1 MSKIMLLIFGM
12 AIVTYIPR
20 VIPFL
25 TISDKELPKPLR
37 LFLEFVPYT
46 ALGALLMP
54 GVIIA
59 IPKEPLISIAG
70 LSFACFYSWKKGGMI
85 IPVVGSIIIVFLL
98 LLI

>member
-1 MSKIMLLIFGM
+1 MSKVMLLIIGM

-20 VIPFL
+20 VIPFF
-25 TISDKELPKPLR
+25 TISNKELPNKLK

-54 GVIIA
+54 GVITA
-59 IPKEPLISIAG
+59 IPNQPLISLAG

-85 IPVVGSIIIVFLL
+85 IPVVGSITVVFIL

>member
-1 MSKIMLLIFGM
+1 MSKVMLLIIGM

-25 TISDKELPKPLR
+25 TISNKELPNKLK

-54 GVIIA
+54 GVITA
-59 IPKEPLISIAG
+59 IPNQPLISLAG

-85 IPVVGSIIIVFLL
+85 IPVVGSITVVFIL

>member
-1 MSKIMLLIFGM
+1 MSKVMLLIIGM

-25 TISDKELPKPLR
+25 TISNKELPHKLK

-54 GVIIA
+54 GVITA
-59 IPKEPLISIAG
+59 IPNQPLISLAG

-85 IPVVGSIIIVFLL
+85 VPVVGSILVVFILL
-98 LLI
+98 TI